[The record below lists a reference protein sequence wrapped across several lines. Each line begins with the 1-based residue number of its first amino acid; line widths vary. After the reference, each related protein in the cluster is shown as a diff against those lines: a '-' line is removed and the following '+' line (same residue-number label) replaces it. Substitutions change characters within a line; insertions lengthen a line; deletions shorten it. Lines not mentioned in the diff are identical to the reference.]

1 MHKNKRDSL
10 TPRAEQII
18 KNEKLL
24 FTCCKNK
31 KKSFLVFMVI
41 KHECEELSFFFLFP
55 PLMIMR
61 PDLFRALRRLLL
73 YLLKGKT
80 FLFKFLEKRS
90 RRKRK
95 SLKGLLKCSK
105 RSVYKL

>member
-31 KKSFLVFMVI
+31 KKIFFGVHGNKTRMRRTFIL
-41 KHECEELSFFFLFP
+41 LSFP
-55 PLMIMR
+55 TT
-61 PDLFRALRRLLL
+61 DDHA
-73 YLLKGKT
+73 T
-80 FLFKFLEKRS
+80 
-90 RRKRK
+90 
-95 SLKGLLKCSK
+95 
-105 RSVYKL
+105 